1 MKQVIKSSWIGVST
15 AALIF
20 IIVGIV
26 FDQSNQGIL
35 PLENYQ
41 YTKMAVG
48 AIIVGLGFGLP
59 SLIYEKEEI
68 PYVMQVLFHLGIGCA
83 ILLITGYMVGWF
95 TNLVG
100 EFIEIGMSLVVW
112 IGFADHY
119 RKEAKQINQQLK
131 K

>member
-20 IIVGIV
+20 IIVSIV

-48 AIIVGLGFGLP
+48 AIIVGLGFSLP

-100 EFIEIGMSLVVW
+100 AFIEIGMSLVVW
-112 IGFADHY
+112 IGFAYHY

>member
-48 AIIVGLGFGLP
+48 AFIVGLGFGLP
-59 SLIYEKEEI
+59 SLIYEYEEI

-100 EFIEIGMSLVVW
+100 AFIEIGMSLVVW
-112 IGFADHY
+112 IGFAYHY